1 MRSMKK
7 NKPKTG
13 SIAQNKKARHEFHLE
28 DKFEAG
34 LALQGWEVKSLR
46 AGKVSITETY
56 VTIDKGEAYLLGC
69 RITPLNQASSHVICD
84 PERPRKLLLNK
95 RELERLMGARDRQG
109 YSIVATAMYW
119 KACWVKIEIHLA
131 KGKHAHDKRDSVKD
145 KDWARQKERMMKH
158 SA

>member
-1 MRSMKK
+1 MRAMKK

-56 VTIDKGEAYLLGC
+56 VTIDRGEAYLLGC
-69 RITPLNQASSHVICD
+69 RITPLNQASSHVLCE

-95 RELERLMGARDRQG
+95 RELEQM
-109 YSIVATAMYW
+109 V
-119 KACWVKIEIHLA
+119 
-131 KGKHAHDKRDSVKD
+131 
-145 KDWARQKERMMKH
+145 H
-158 SA
+158 SS

>member
-1 MRSMKK
+1 M
-7 NKPKTG
+7 
-13 SIAQNKKARHEFHLE
+13 
-28 DKFEAG
+28 
-34 LALQGWEVKSLR
+34 KSLR

-145 KDWARQKERMMKH
+145 KDWARQKDRMMKH